1 MMTPKNTKIKNSD
14 INLLMSEL
22 LLIKSELTAL
32 REQVDT
38 ISADLGMIEKKT
50 LKGKDITSSDFFMES
65 E

>member
-1 MMTPKNTKIKNSD
+1 MMTAKKTKIKNSD
-14 INLLMSEL
+14 VSVLMNEL
-22 LLIKSELTAL
+22 LVIKFELTAL
-32 REQVDT
+32 REQVDS